1 MVSVLI
7 LKTLLNDEAEGVLSL
22 HPFNDAEAA
31 ASEIDHLFFGIELI
45 GFLELFQYAVK
56 MCLLSR
62 LLMLNGCYGYI
73 EWTVAYRADE
83 TLPSSFFRV
92 VILVP
97 LVPSAII
104 FTQIPS
110 PGRVNTPHPNKP

>member
-7 LKTLLNDEAEGVLSL
+7 LKALPNDESEGVLSL

-31 ASEIDHLFFGIELI
+31 ASEIDHIFLGIELI
-45 GFLELFQYAVK
+45 GFLEFFQNAVK
-56 MCLLSR
+56 MCLFSR

-83 TLPSSFFRV
+83 TR
-92 VILVP
+92 
-97 LVPSAII
+97 
-104 FTQIPS
+104 
-110 PGRVNTPHPNKP
+110 

>member
-1 MVSVLI
+1 VVSVLI
-7 LKTLLNDEAEGVLSL
+7 LKALLNDESEGVLSL

-31 ASEIDHLFFGIELI
+31 ASEIDHIFLGIELI
-45 GFLELFQYAVK
+45 GFLEFFQNAVK

-83 TLPSSFFRV
+83 TR
-92 VILVP
+92 
-97 LVPSAII
+97 
-104 FTQIPS
+104 
-110 PGRVNTPHPNKP
+110 